1 MASVLTGITILL
13 SIAWLLTAALRRSSA
28 ALRHVIWTCAIAA
41 VLLYAPLRWRA
52 PQRVITQPLP
62 AIFTPVVVT
71 QAIVITGPA
80 PQHPFSIAEI
90 ATALWILGALLLAL
104 RLAVKSLQFRRIVR
118 ATKPVETAWPVR
130 ILRSPRI
137 PGPLVAG
144 ILRPT
149 ILLPEDSV
157 MWGSARR
164 RAVLAHE
171 LAHIRRHDP
180 AILLMAH
187 IATVVYWFHPLCW
200 LAAARLRMET
210 ERACDDAALRIGLR
224 PSGYAGQLLDLA
236 RLFNPQPAIPMATTS
251 HLESRVK
258 SILDPLVNR
267 SLAARRTWLAAAL
280 ITAAVVAPLT
290 VLRLEAQ
297 ASTGTIAGN
306 VTDPTGAVVAR
317 ARVMVSNPQSGNREV
332 VNADAMGNF
341 EFHNLSAGPYSVET
355 SLPGFAPS
363 RLDVTLSSGGTVQA
377 PVRLSVGGI
386 GEQITVMAQGSPRP
400 QSVTSAVA
408 PGGRPIRV
416 GGNVQ
421 AARLITQV
429 RPVYPPALQAAGIE
443 GTVLFDVTISKTGE
457 PVSIVTRNSA
467 VDPAFVAAAN
477 DAVKQWHYQPTLL
490 NGEPIEVQT
499 TITIDFKLQANGAA
513 SLDLNRSIHAAES
526 ELEQLRQIYKPNY
539 PGIRSAEARLE
550 ELRKPNAAASLDLNR
565 SIQAAESELEQL
577 RQIYKPNYPGI
588 RSAEARLE
596 QLRNQ
601 RDEIEQR

>member
-1 MASVLTGITILL
+1 MLTVLTGITILL

-41 VLLYAPLRWRA
+41 TLLYAPLRWRA
-52 PQRVITQPLP
+52 PQRVITQPIP
-62 AIFTPVVVT
+62 ALFTPVVMTQTVVVT
-71 QAIVITGPA
+71 GAARRNEITFNGA
-80 PQHPFSIAEI
+80 AVFVW
-90 ATALWILGALLLAL
+90 ALGSLLLAL
-104 RLAVKSLQFRRIVR
+104 RLAAKAFQFRRIM
-118 ATKPVETAWPVR
+118 ATAKPVESAWPVR
-130 ILRSPRI
+130 ILRSQHV

-157 MWGSARR
+157 TWDPARR

-187 IATVVYWFHPLCW
+187 IATLIYWFHPLCW
-200 LAAARLRMET
+200 RAAARLRMES

-224 PSGYAGQLLDLA
+224 PSGYAAQLLDLA

-258 SILDPLVNR
+258 SILDPFVNR

-280 ITAAVVAPLT
+280 ITAAIVAPLT

-297 ASTGTIAGN
+297 ASTGAIAGN

-317 ARVMVSNPQSGNREV
+317 ARVIVSNPQTGNREV
-332 VNADAMGNF
+332 VNADDIGNF
-341 EFHNLSAGPYSVET
+341 EFHNLPAGNYSVET
-355 SLPGFAPS
+355 SVPGFAPF
-363 RLDVTLSSGGTVQA
+363 RLDVTLASGGTVNA

-386 GEQITVMAQGSPRP
+386 GEQITVVAQGSPRP
-400 QSVTSAVA
+400 QSFASAIST
-408 PGGRPIRV
+408 GGRRIRV

-443 GTVLFDVTISKTGE
+443 GTVLFDVIISKTGE
-457 PVSIVTRNSA
+457 PVSIVTQNSA

-477 DAVKQWHYQPTLL
+477 DAVKQWRYQPTLL
-490 NGEPIEVQT
+490 NGEPIEVMT
-499 TITIDFKLQANGAA
+499 TITIDFKLQANAA
-513 SLDLNRSIHAAES
+513 AFLDLNRSIQATEF

-539 PGIRSAEARLE
+539 PAVRSTEARL
-550 ELRKPNAAASLDLNR
+550 
-565 SIQAAESELEQL
+565 AE
-577 RQIYKPNYPGI
+577 
-588 RSAEARLE
+588 
-596 QLRNQ
+596 LRNQ
-601 RDEIEQR
+601 RDQMQQPR